1 MNSQSH
7 APMERRHTEAPIDRA
22 NTALAA
28 LRATES
34 LIGQIRQLES
44 NGSDLALL
52 LCLIIENLDGA
63 IEDMYQQTRQ
73 IAADAL
79 QGGAA

>member
-1 MNSQSH
+1 MNSQNH
-7 APMERRHTEAPIDRA
+7 APMKRKHTEAPIDRA
-22 NTALAA
+22 NTAIAA

-34 LIGQIRQLES
+34 LIGQIRQLENS
-44 NGSDLALL
+44 GSDLALL
-52 LCLIIENLDGA
+52 LCLIIENLDEA

-73 IAADAL
+73 INADAL

>member
-1 MNSQSH
+1 MNTQNH
-7 APMERRHTEAPIDRA
+7 VPMKKRHTEDPIDRA
-22 NTALAA
+22 QSALAA

-34 LIGQIRQLES
+34 LIGQIGQLEN

-52 LCLIIENLDGA
+52 FCLIIENLDEA
-63 IEDMYQQTRQ
+63 IEDMYQQLRQ
-73 IAADAL
+73 NAADTL

>member
-1 MNSQSH
+1 MTQNH
-7 APMERRHTEAPIDRA
+7 APMKMKHTEAPIDRA

-34 LIGQIRQLES
+34 LIGQIRQLEN

-52 LCLIIENLDGA
+52 LCLLIENLDDA
-63 IEDMYQQTRQ
+63 IEDMYQQPRQ

>member
-1 MNSQSH
+1 MTQNH
-7 APMERRHTEAPIDRA
+7 APMKREHTEAPIDRA
-22 NTALAA
+22 QSALAA

-34 LIGQIRQLES
+34 LIGQIRQLEN

-52 LCLIIENLDGA
+52 LYLIIENLDEA

-73 IAADAL
+73 INADAL

>member
-1 MNSQSH
+1 MN
-7 APMERRHTEAPIDRA
+7 APQKHIESPIDRA

-34 LIGQIRQLES
+34 LIGQIGQLEN

-52 LCLIIENLDGA
+52 LCLIIESLDPISGS
-63 IEDMYQQTRQ
+63 
-73 IAADAL
+73 
-79 QGGAA
+79 